1 MDILL
6 KNKLVKWGW
15 LDHMGRSLEWF
26 NWNKPDRTFEAPKFN
41 VQGTESGRSRSERP
55 NYSKGPR
62 SLNEKRNYGK
72 DDKEVSS
79 HDRRPSS
86 QSIRT
91 SNRGSRPTGQRTDPR
106 RGSTSS
112 R

>member
-1 MDILL
+1 MDTLL
-6 KNKLVKWGW
+6 KNKLIKWGW
-15 LDHMGRSLEWF
+15 LDYLGRSIEWF
-26 NWNKPDRTFEAPKFN
+26 TWNRPVPSERT
-41 VQGTESGRSRSERP
+41 QSERP

-72 DDKEVSS
+72 DDKEISS

-91 SNRGSRPTGQRTDPR
+91 SNRGSRPSGQRTEPR
-106 RGSTSS
+106 RGSTPS